1 MINLQK
7 STDNNL
13 IIHKFLQVFIRKSKS
28 RLIITQIRAR
38 AAELGE
44 SEAVAIVWL
53 VKPEPQEDEVEPE
66 QEETATANNVE
77 KYLDLECL
85 QQALNGDAPELSVI
99 G

>member
-7 STDNNL
+7 STDINL

-44 SEAVAIVWL
+44 SEAVAI
-53 VKPEPQEDEVEPE
+53 
-66 QEETATANNVE
+66 A
-77 KYLDLECL
+77 
-85 QQALNGDAPELSVI
+85 
-99 G
+99 

>member
-7 STDNNL
+7 STDINL

-38 AAELGE
+38 AVELGE
-44 SEAVAIVWL
+44 SEAVAIAWI
-53 VKPEPQEDEVEPE
+53 VKPEPQEDKVEPE

-85 QQALNGDAPELSVI
+85 LQALNGDAPELSVI